1 MNETDQVNELADLIA
16 RPAKGA
22 RVVMSVAALQ
32 QRLDGRKKC
41 RKGTVVG
48 YGKES
53 YLIRVLRDG
62 HSQPETWHMKFSA
75 LAKRS

>member
-1 MNETDQVNELADLIA
+1 MDQLADLIA
-16 RPAKGA
+16 RPPKGT
-22 RVVMSVAALQ
+22 RVVMSSAAIR
-32 QRLDGRKKC
+32 QRLDGRKKR

-62 HSQPETWHMKFSA
+62 ERQPTSWHLKFWK
-75 LAKRS
+75 LVRRR